1 MKYRTL
7 AIAAVGTIALG
18 FVAVHAVNADEGWR
32 GHRGGYGGG
41 YGAHHAGGDFMDG
54 HRRGGRHGG
63 HHGGGRAGMGG
74 HFAVFF
80 DLLDVDAD
88 NQVSREE
95 ALRPAN
101 QRFTLIDA
109 DKNGFVTADELEA
122 ANEENPRRFGQ
133 NMLDRL
139 DADGDEQIS
148 ETEFAVRG
156 RAMFARADA
165 NDDGAVDYVEF
176 ASLRDDMHKRRGGH
190 TGARG
195 MMGRGPMHGSA
206 NDAVGTED
214 GDGDR

>member
-7 AIAAVGTIALG
+7 AIAAAGTIALG
-18 FVAVHAVNADEGWR
+18 LVAVHAVHADGGWR

-41 YGAHHAGGDFMDG
+41 YGAHHAGGDFMGG
-54 HRRGGRHGG
+54 HRRGG
-63 HHGGGRAGMGG
+63 HHGGGHAGMGG

-101 QRFTLIDA
+101 QRFALIDA
-109 DKNGFVTADELEA
+109 DKNGFVIADELDA
-122 ANEENPRRFGQ
+122 ANEENPHRFGL

-148 ETEFAVRG
+148 EAEFAVRG

-176 ASLRDDMHKRRGGH
+176 ANLSDDMHKRRGGH
-190 TGARG
+190 PGARG
-195 MMGRGPMHGSA
+195 MMDHGPMHGSA
-206 NDAVGTED
+206 NDAVGTEN
-214 GDGDR
+214 G